1 MQRIGIAASRIAK
14 GNFFLYNIFVVLISF
29 LFSLLVF
36 IISGLS
42 IILGLVAIAFLTQTP
57 SIIDIKQG
65 SLSPISISMIFL
77 GIIIGIFN
85 FYAIGINIK
94 IKKN

>member
-14 GNFFLYNIFVVLISF
+14 GNLFFYNIFVVLISF

-42 IILGLVAIAFLTQTP
+42 IMLGLVVIAFLTQAP
-57 SIIDIKQG
+57 SIVVMKQG
-65 SLSPISISMIFL
+65 GLSPVSISMMFL